1 MHVHEI
7 ALPGCGDR
15 SHRSG
20 SISIPIARRIV
31 AFACLPFPFK
41 LAAVKPDYLILKAAQ
56 DVLNIA
62 SFIANLRCKGVK
74 PYVRYRYASEKNC
87 VPKL

>member
-1 MHVHEI
+1 MLAVQYTTLHVHEM

-20 SISIPIARRIV
+20 SISIPTARRIV

-41 LAAVKPDYLILKAAQ
+41 LAAVKPDYLVLKAAQ

-62 SFIANLRCKGVK
+62 GFIANLRCKSV
-74 PYVRYRYASEKNC
+74 VIQRM
-87 VPKL
+87 

>member
-1 MHVHEI
+1 MHEI

-74 PYVRYRYASEKNC
+74 PYIRYRYASEKNC
-87 VPKL
+87 VPKP